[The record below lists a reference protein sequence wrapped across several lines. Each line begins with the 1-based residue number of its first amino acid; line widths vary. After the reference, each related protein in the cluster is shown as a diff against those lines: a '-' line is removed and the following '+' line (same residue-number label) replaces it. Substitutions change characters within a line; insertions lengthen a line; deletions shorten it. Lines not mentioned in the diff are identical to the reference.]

1 MAVRVTS
8 IEIKGLVD
16 TERDVDQFIE
26 TANLIVDE
34 ELLSEGHSDA
44 RLKQIELY
52 LAAHFLTIT
61 EEHGGLMSSS
71 EGESKETFNPGDEG
85 KGGGYQMT
93 RYGQQAMALD
103 VSGVLSS
110 QSRTTNK
117 AEFRVV

>member
-8 IEIKGLVD
+8 VEVKGLVD
-16 TERDVDQFIE
+16 TDRDVDQFIE

-34 ELLSEGHSDA
+34 GLLDVGHSEP

-52 LAAHFLTIT
+52 LSGHFLTIT

-93 RYGQQAMALD
+93 RYGQQALALD
-103 VSGVLSS
+103 TSGTLSAD
-110 QSRTTNK
+110 SRTTNK